1 MKIVPFISLALA
13 TAAIASPLTWERLIE
28 SAKTDPRYQAAEKRA
43 EATSKDRNLKLWDK
57 IELRYQMDGFS
68 FAKHD
73 FELRVTPQAF
83 GERAADKAHYEA
95 VKNYQQATFA
105 VERSILLYDRYE
117 RGVRYVLRQKI
128 NEINKQLLQVIQDR
142 IEVLHLKSGSA
153 SFNAEDLM
161 TSLEKSAS
169 LKANLL
175 SDSTALRDAEL
186 KMMIWAPDFDNVAL
200 DPSFLP
206 TMEELAEFLK
216 NGVTV
221 DENFPLVALAKGKR
235 DSDIS
240 KAQQDASK
248 DRNYISHIGIG
259 YSLQIESLMEKYKDL
274 DYSDVTKEKYGK
286 FYDEFLE
293 KSGKSGGCIGQY
305 INGVCDRWDTKAVEG
320 YSMRTLVPET
330 DDRKTS
336 DKFFL
341 NVAFRLPF
349 FDSNKDATL
358 REQVEKLDAESKYLD
373 EVREVNQKVARLT
386 EEVLT
391 LIDQWKVLKEYA
403 EQVNASGFMEQFARN
418 AGSDPLLLLRARES
432 ALESDLKAA
441 KLEYD
446 IFARYLALLD
456 YAGGLA
462 RQNVTN
468 HLREGI
474 R

>member
-1 MKIVPFISLALA
+1 MKTVSLISLALTA
-13 TAAIASPLTWERLIE
+13 AAIASPLTWERLVE
-28 SAKTDPRYQAAEKRA
+28 SAKDDPRYQAAEKRA
-43 EATSKDRNLKLWDK
+43 EATATDRNLKLWDK
-57 IELRYQMDGFS
+57 IELRYQLDGFS

-83 GERAADKAHYEA
+83 GERAADKEHFEA

-117 RGVRYVLRQKI
+117 RGLRYVLRKKI
-128 NEINKQLLQVIQDR
+128 NEINKQLLQVNSDR

-161 TSLEKSAS
+161 TSLEKNAS
-169 LKANLL
+169 LKSSIL

-186 KMMIWAPDFDNVAL
+186 KLRIWVPDFEGVDL
-200 DPSFLP
+200 DTNFIP
-206 TMEELAEFLK
+206 TMDELAEFLK
-216 NGVTV
+216 DGVNV

-235 DSDIS
+235 DTDVS
-240 KAQQDASK
+240 KAKQDASK
-248 DRNYISHIGIG
+248 DRNYISHLGIG
-259 YSLQIESLMEKYKDL
+259 YSLQIESLMEKYKEL
-274 DYSDVTKEKYGK
+274 NCTDVLKPEYAKYK
-286 FYDEFLE
+286 DEFMRN
-293 KSGKSGGCIGQY
+293 SGDCIADPY
-305 INGVCDRWDTKAVEG
+305 YTSRK
-320 YSMRTLVPET
+320 LVA
-330 DDRKTS
+330 DQDNRKTA
-336 DKFFL
+336 DKFFVNL
-341 NVAFRLPF
+341 AIRLPF

-358 REQVEKLDAESKYLD
+358 REQVAVLDAESKYLD
-373 EVREVNQKVARLT
+373 DVREVNQKVARLT
-386 EEVLT
+386 EEVLA
-391 LIDQWKVLKEYA
+391 LIGQWKVLKDYA

-446 IFARYLALLD
+446 IFERYLSLLD

-462 RQNVTN
+462 RQDVAN